1 MKTKSDRFGRF
12 FVFGHWLFPHHTEEV
27 GFSLQQK
34 RLGLLSP
41 LAEIDSDFQDDRLD
55 VMMKRNGAVVD
66 REPT

>member
-1 MKTKSDRFGRF
+1 MKTKSGRFGRF
-12 FVFGHWLFPHHTEEV
+12 FVFGHWLFPHYTEEV
-27 GFSLQQK
+27 GFLLLQK

-55 VMMKRNGAVVD
+55 VMVKRNGAVVD

>member
-1 MKTKSDRFGRF
+1 MKTKKRPFRSLFCFWPLAVSSLHRRGR
-12 FVFGHWLFPHHTEEV
+12 VL
-27 GFSLQQK
+27 LLQK

-55 VMMKRNGAVVD
+55 VMVKRNVAVVD